1 MTDHAYSFYEEKHE
15 YRIDGRVVPSVT
27 QVMSEV
33 LGPPWQAT
41 EWHLQ
46 RGRAVHA
53 CCALIA
59 QGKEFEN
66 DPQIDGQ
73 CEACRTFLETTGEF
87 IEEVEE
93 ELYSVQY
100 QFAGTPDLTVR
111 EGKHLLILDYKAT
124 LTKSV
129 EIQLGGY
136 GILKPEAKCGLGVQL
151 NDDGTYKLTKLYDLK
166 RPRQKFLGLL
176 SAYNTKKELGMIKK
190 KKETE

>member
-1 MTDHAYSFYEEKHE
+1 MTDHTYSFDEETHE

-27 QVMSEV
+27 QVMGEI
-33 LGPPWQAT
+33 LGQPWQAT

-59 QGKEFEN
+59 EDKEFEN

-73 CEACRTFLETTGEF
+73 VEACRKFMKDSGAY
-87 IEEVEE
+87 IEDIEKP
-93 ELYSVQY
+93 LYSVQY
-100 QFAGTPDLTVR
+100 NFAGTPDLITS
-111 EGKHLLILDYKAT
+111 EGHKIIIDYKAT
-124 LTKSV
+124 LTKAV

-136 GILKPEAKCGLGVQL
+136 GILKPKAKFGLGVQL
-151 NDDGTYKLTKLYDLK
+151 NDDGTFKLTHLIDLK

-176 SAYNTKKELGMIKK
+176 SAYNTKKGLGMIKK
-190 KKETE
+190 KKETP